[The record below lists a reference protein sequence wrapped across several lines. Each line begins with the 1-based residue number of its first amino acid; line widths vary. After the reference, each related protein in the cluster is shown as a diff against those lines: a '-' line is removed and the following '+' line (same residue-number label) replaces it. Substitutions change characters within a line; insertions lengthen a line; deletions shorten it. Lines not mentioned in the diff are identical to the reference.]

1 MYSTTY
7 DGEFVHEVPSSE
19 ADLEKTFR
27 AVKAGYRDKDTRI
40 KYLEQKVRELEDE
53 KWKNEEL
60 QELKKKYDK
69 MSEDY
74 YRDFPISPDENEKL
88 AHWQNEHTKNIHN
101 AVTLEQKLRLEGA
114 SGGRWIYEFVP
125 TAIETFGICVCG
137 SCRSRAIAES
147 KGDMKVYHDLLK
159 KYDAEFQFQEYV

>member
-53 KWKNEEL
+53 KWKDEEL
-60 QELKKKYDK
+60 QK
-69 MSEDY
+69 MKEDY
-74 YRDFPISPDENEKL
+74 ERMKADYYGGFPLTQEEIEKVNN
-88 AHWQNEHTKNIHN
+88 WQNEHTKVVHK
-101 AVTLEQKLRLEGA
+101 AVTLDQVLRLEGV
-114 SGGRWIYEFVP
+114 SGGRWVYEFTP
-125 TAIETFGICVCG
+125 TAIGTFGSCICG
-137 SCRSRAIAES
+137 NCRSRAIAES
-147 KGDMKVYHDLLK
+147 KGDMKVYRDLLK
-159 KYDAEFQFQEYV
+159 KYDAQFDFQENV

>member
-53 KWKNEEL
+53 KWKDDEL
-60 QELKKKYDK
+60 QK
-69 MSEDY
+69 MKEDY
-74 YRDFPISPDENEKL
+74 EQMKADYYGGFPLTQEEIEKVNN
-88 AHWQNEHTKNIHN
+88 WQNEHTKVVHN
-101 AVTLEQKLRLEGA
+101 AVTLDQVLRLEGV
-114 SGGRWIYEFVP
+114 SGGRWVYEFTP
-125 TAIETFGICVCG
+125 TAIGTFGVCICG
-137 SCRSRAIAES
+137 SCRNRAIIES
-147 KGDMKVYHDLLK
+147 HGDMEKYREYLK
-159 KYDAEFQFQEYV
+159 KLDAEFQFQECV

>member
-69 MSEDY
+69 MSADY
-74 YRDFPISPDENEKL
+74 YRGFPISPNENEKL
-88 AHWQNEHTKNIHN
+88 VHWQNEHTRTIHK
-101 AVTLEQKLRLEGA
+101 AVTLDQVLRLEGV
-114 SGGRWIYEFVP
+114 SGGRWVYEFTP
-125 TAIETFGICVCG
+125 TAIGTFGSCICG
-137 SCRSRAIAES
+137 NCRGRAIVES
-147 KGDMKVYHDLLK
+147 HGDMEKYREYLK
-159 KYDAEFQFQEYV
+159 MLDAEFQFQECV